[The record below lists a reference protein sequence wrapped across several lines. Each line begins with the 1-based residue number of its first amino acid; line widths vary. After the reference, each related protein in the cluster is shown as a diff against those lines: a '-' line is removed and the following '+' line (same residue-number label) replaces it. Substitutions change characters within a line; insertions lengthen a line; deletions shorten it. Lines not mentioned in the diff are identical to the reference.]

1 MKKLLPLIFISWFSI
16 HVSAQCITN
25 VNFNTWVQGGQPA
38 NGNWSVQGG
47 GSTVYQSVNGNP
59 TFYLS
64 PNDLINVHV
73 TGNFRSIDTD
83 NDWMGFVFSYDNP
96 MGATDSF
103 DMWLFDWKQEQQGGA
118 SSGKSLCRV
127 NGVIPPGNYTPTF
140 WDHQN
145 SPEFTVIQNSFGSAG
160 WNTGTNHAFE
170 LYLTYT
176 RAQIYV
182 DGVLTFDR
190 QDCFKPG
197 RFGFLH
203 YSQSDCIYSNFQ
215 YDLFVDFTLPQKI
228 CIGDTTSIVFASPC
242 ASGTVDYQSAT
253 WNFGDGTVI
262 PISNPTLNNI
272 NVSHVYTTPGTYTV
286 TLTVVDLG
294 GCTAVKTRTI
304 QVGAPIAI
312 TPSITQPLCNG
323 GSNGGITVS
332 STGGFGNYS
341 YNWSNGTVGPVLV
354 GATAGNYSVSVTDG
368 FCSASGIYTVNQP
381 PPLAASVS
389 TTDASCNQNNG
400 TATISITGGTPPY
413 QGVNWAGI
421 AGYTATGLAPGF
433 YIADFTD
440 FNGCSATLQ
449 YQGGSS
455 VLQYTATIG
464 SLPCGYTLSAS
475 ATNQICGNVND
486 GTATVTVTGG
496 VPPINITWSN
506 GGTGATITGLAPG
519 NYTYN
524 YTDGNSQN
532 FTGTLTVNPAIPV
545 LLSLSTVGI
554 SCAGVDDGQAL
565 ASVTSGGITPYNY
578 NWSGGQPNNP
588 LANNLPPGN
597 ISVTVTDG
605 ANCTA
610 SASDIITGLPSLSL
624 GVLTFY
630 DSCYYSG
637 KGRAVADISGGT
649 PPYNYQ
655 WSNFVTDS
663 ANLNLVAGNYDLTV
677 TDSKNCSVSAA
688 GVVSGAPQLTYN
700 DTLIHV
706 LCKGQSTGT
715 IALLVNGGTTPY
727 NYTWSPSTASGGVA
741 QNLPAGI
748 YQFTVTDA
756 YNCTFIGADTLL
768 EPDSVLIASTTST
781 NVSCNGAADG
791 TITINVSGGIVPYSF
806 LGNPVPA
813 GTTTLSGL
821 SANTY
826 SGNLIDSNGCTVAL
840 SETITEPG
848 PQTLSITGTNNP
860 CAGAAD
866 GTATATFTNPT
877 GNVTYTWNPG
887 GVLPGSISNLLSGT
901 YAVTATDVNG
911 CSAVD
916 SIAITEPPAPVMAVT
931 TIDALCFGG
940 TGAVTANPSG
950 GTGPYNYTWSNN
962 AGNFQTINPLAGSY
976 TVSASDAFSCNQ
988 TASFVINEP
997 SAINITEQ
1005 HTDVLCFGDATGDIT
1020 LTVNGG
1026 TGTNYSFSWNPA
1038 VASGNQ
1044 ATSLIA
1050 GNYGVTVTD
1059 SVNCTTT
1066 SSIVVTEPAAPLSTS
1081 SQPQAVSCFGGSD
1094 GSITT
1099 NPTGGTS
1106 GYNFAWSPSV
1116 SSSNTANNLTAGS
1129 YDITISDLNNCTLLE
1144 TVLVQEPSQLSGQSN
1159 ATDASCNGYTDG
1171 SVIISATG
1179 GTPAYSYDF
1188 STGEQNGTGL
1198 FSNLSA
1204 GQYSVTITDLE
1215 NCSTTA
1221 AVSISEPDS
1230 VLITISPDP
1239 TTVQLGDNVQLQ
1251 AITNQSGSLTYNWA
1265 PGNGL
1270 SCYDCSSPAFGGNYS
1285 TQYTVTVTTA
1295 NGCMGSA
1302 AVTVTVIPNY
1312 DLFIPNAFSPN
1323 GDGANDEWMIYG
1335 NLPGI
1340 KQIQIMVF
1348 NRIGEKVFEST
1359 DINFKWDGTYKGTTA
1374 PPGVYVYVAEFVWI
1388 NNHTDNQYR
1397 GSVTIV
1403 K

>member
-1 MKKLLPLIFISWFSI
+1 MKKPLLLLIIICNYLYVLS
-16 HVSAQCITN
+16 QCVTN

-59 TFYLS
+59 TFFLS

-73 TGNFRSIDTD
+73 TGNFRTIDSD

-127 NGVIPPGNYTPTF
+127 NGVIPPANYTPTF

-197 RFGFLH
+197 RFGFYN

-262 PISNPTLNNI
+262 PINNPTLNNI
-272 NVSHVYTTPGTYTV
+272 NVSHVYTTPGTYNV
-286 TLTVVDLG
+286 SLTVVDLG

-312 TPSITQPLCNG
+312 TPTITQPLCNG

-332 STGGFGNYS
+332 SSGGFGNYS
-341 YNWSNGTVGPVLV
+341 YNWSNGTVGPVLL

-389 TTDASCNQNNG
+389 STDASCNQNNG

-455 VLQYTATIG
+455 VLQYTATIN
-464 SLPCGYTLSAS
+464 SLPCGYTLSSS

-496 VPPINITWSN
+496 VAPINITWSN
-506 GGTGATITGLAPG
+506 GGSGATITGLAPG
-519 NYTYN
+519 SYTYN

-532 FTGTLTVNPAIPV
+532 FTGTVTVNPAIPV
-545 LLSLSTVGI
+545 LLSLTTVGI
-554 SCAGVDDGQAL
+554 SCAGINDGQAL
-565 ASVTSGGITPYNY
+565 ASVTSGGITPYSY
-578 NWSGGQPNNP
+578 TWSGGQPNNP

-610 SASDIITGLPSLSL
+610 SATDVITGLPSLSL

-663 ANLNLVAGNYDLTV
+663 ANLNLVEGNYDLTV

-727 NYTWSPSTASGGVA
+727 NYTWNPSTASGGVA

-768 EPDSVLIASTTST
+768 EPDSLLVASTTST
-781 NVSCNGAADG
+781 NVTCNGANDG
-791 TITINVSGGIVPYSF
+791 SITINVSGGVMPYSF
-806 LGNPVPA
+806 LNNPVP
-813 GTTTLSGL
+813 SGNSTIVGL
-821 SANTY
+821 AANTY
-826 SGNLIDSNGCTVAL
+826 SGNLTDSNGCIVAL
-840 SETITEPG
+840 TETITEPG
-848 PQTLSITGTNNP
+848 PQTLTITGTNNP

-866 GTATATFTNPT
+866 GTATASFSNGT
-877 GNVTYTWNPG
+877 GNVTYNWSPG
-887 GVLPGSISNLLSGT
+887 GILPGNLSNLLSGT
-901 YAVTATDVNG
+901 YVVTATDDNG
-911 CSAVD
+911 CSAID
-916 SIAITEPPAPVMAVT
+916 SISITEPPAPIMSVA
-931 TIDALCFGG
+931 TIDANCYGG
-940 TGAVTANPSG
+940 TGSVTANPAG
-950 GTGPYNYTWSNN
+950 GTAPYNYTWSNN
-962 AGNFQTINPLAGSY
+962 AGNFQTITPQAGNY

-988 TASFVINEP
+988 TASFTINEP
-997 SAINITEQ
+997 SAITITEL
-1005 HTDVLCFGDATGDIT
+1005 HTNVLCFGESSGEIT
-1020 LTVNGG
+1020 LNIAGG
-1026 TGTNYSFSWNPA
+1026 TGNIHSFNWSPN
-1038 VASGNQ
+1038 VSSSNQ
-1044 ATSLIA
+1044 AVSLAA
-1050 GNYGVTVTD
+1050 GNYDVTVSD
-1059 SVNCTTT
+1059 SLNC
-1066 SSIVVTEPAAPLSTS
+1066 SSSSTITISEPNSPLSTT
-1081 SQPQAVSCFGGSD
+1081 SQLQAASCFGGSD
-1094 GSITT
+1094 GSIVT
-1099 NPTGGTS
+1099 NTSGGTGG
-1106 GYNFAWSPSV
+1106 YNYAWSPNVGSGSAV
-1116 SSSNTANNLTAGS
+1116 NNLSAGSYDVIITDANNCTLQETIIVQEPNALNGIAMTTDVTCYGYSDGAIIFTAAGGTPIYNYSFSNGDQNGTGQFNNLTAGQ
-1129 YDITISDLNNCTLLE
+1129 YDVTITDLNNCTITE
-1144 TVLVQEPSQLSGQSN
+1144 
-1159 ATDASCNGYTDG
+1159 
-1171 SVIISATG
+1171 SA
-1179 GTPAYSYDF
+1179 F
-1188 STGEQNGTGL
+1188 
-1198 FSNLSA
+1198 
-1204 GQYSVTITDLE
+1204 V
-1215 NCSTTA
+1215 
-1221 AVSISEPDS
+1221 SEPDS
-1230 VLITISPDP
+1230 VIINITPDP
-1239 TTVQLGDNVQLQ
+1239 VTVKLGDNIQLQ
-1251 AITNQSGSLTYNWA
+1251 TTTNQLGNVTYNWS

-1270 SCYDCSSPAFGGNYS
+1270 SCYDCSSPVFGGNYS
-1285 TQYTVTVTTA
+1285 TEYIVTITTS
-1295 NGCMGSA
+1295 NGCVGNA
-1302 AVTVTVIPNY
+1302 NVLITVIPNY
-1312 DLFIPNAFSPN
+1312 EIFIPNAFSPN
-1323 GDGANDEWMIYG
+1323 GDGANDEWSIYG

-1340 KQIQIMVF
+1340 KQLNVMVF

-1359 DINFKWDGTYKGTTA
+1359 DINFKWDGHYKGISA
-1374 PPGVYVYVAEFVWI
+1374 PPGVYAYVAEFVWVD
-1388 NNHTDNQYR
+1388 NHIDNQYR
-1397 GSVTIV
+1397 GSLTIV